1 MKVKF
6 KVVDGPG
13 ARREFRIPLPKCLI
27 GRNQDCHLRLK
38 SEAISRHHCV
48 VYVRGGKLLVQDLR
62 SRNGTHVNDRLVQG
76 ECELGNG
83 DELRLGPLV
92 VKIQIDHE
100 RNASLTP
107 TVNGASAIAVG
118 YQAKAP
124 CPLDDSSIAEWV
136 EQADAIAQA
145 RRLND
150 PDTRRF
156 EPRATDQPKVQPGSH
171 APSDAND
178 QETTEGQEHATASS
192 ALERPVPKL
201 RDQTTGPGKLPVP
214 VATPSKDSSEAA
226 ENALKR
232 FFGRR

>member
-13 ARREFRIPLPKCLI
+13 AGREFGIPLPKCLI
-27 GRNQDCHLRLK
+27 GRLQDCHVRLK

-48 VYVRGGKLLVQDLR
+48 VYVRGGELHVRDLR
-62 SRNGTHVNDRLVQG
+62 SRNGTYVNDRQVQR
-76 ECELGNG
+76 ECELRDG

-107 TVNGASAIAVG
+107 TANRARAIAVG
-118 YQAKAP
+118 HQSKTP
-124 CPLDDSSIAEWV
+124 CPLDDGSIAEWV

-150 PDTRRF
+150 PGHWAF
-156 EPRATDQPKVQPGSH
+156 
-171 APSDAND
+171 
-178 QETTEGQEHATASS
+178 
-192 ALERPVPKL
+192 
-201 RDQTTGPGKLPVP
+201 
-214 VATPSKDSSEAA
+214 
-226 ENALKR
+226 
-232 FFGRR
+232 